1 MCYLHLDISL
11 WGSRVVSTHPL
22 WVIQC
27 GNKVRL
33 YPSCDPWAATVSP
46 ASSLTAV
53 EADGI
58 PGGDG
63 VGSAPLSKGWQTTKS
78 HATPEMP
85 IVMILRD
92 KVKLECESNLA
103 RGIQKTLYGKCR
115 ARGSRLY
122 IASYLCLT
130 LTAVHKDCACLA
142 RDAL

>member
-1 MCYLHLDISL
+1 M
-11 WGSRVVSTHPL
+11 
-22 WVIQC
+22 IQC

-78 HATPEMP
+78 HATPEIP

-92 KVKLECESNLA
+92 KVKLECEIEREYVELEAAGFILHLIFVSP
-103 RGIQKTLYGKCR
+103 
-115 ARGSRLY
+115 
-122 IASYLCLT
+122 
-130 LTAVHKDCACLA
+130 
-142 RDAL
+142 